1 MSDSSYFVPFKCL
14 LSYKALKIGPV
25 RRIFQKKLKLH
36 FSRDVDLWRP
46 HQSMLGRVSDK
57 NSETCVSEIADTLM
71 TSFIPDLARTMRETP
86 LLICLTAVCLVSV
99 NKSLTSLDNKDR
111 GNRSEV
117 KTTPLIG

>member
-14 LSYKALKIGPV
+14 LSYEYEALKIGPV

-46 HQSMLGRVSDK
+46 HQSMLGWVSDK

-71 TSFIPDLARTMRETP
+71 TSLIPDLARTMRETP
-86 LLICLTAVCLVSV
+86 LLICLTAVFSKRQQVV
-99 NKSLTSLDNKDR
+99 N
-111 GNRSEV
+111 
-117 KTTPLIG
+117 